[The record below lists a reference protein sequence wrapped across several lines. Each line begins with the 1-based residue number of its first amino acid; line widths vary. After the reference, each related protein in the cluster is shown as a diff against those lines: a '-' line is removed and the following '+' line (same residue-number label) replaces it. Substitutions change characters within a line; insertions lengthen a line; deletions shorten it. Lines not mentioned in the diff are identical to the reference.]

1 MIPTEVFD
9 CFAQGDYIP
18 LMAQAAMEHALSP
31 RVVDQLFEETADRQY
46 TRDLLFSSVVGL
58 MSLVVCR
65 IRPSINAAYQKNAVP
80 INVSL
85 PALYGKIERI
95 EPAVGAALVRLTAER
110 LSPVITTMNG
120 GTTPLLPGYR
130 IKILDGNHLPGS
142 QHRIK
147 ELRTMGAAALP
158 GHTLVVLDP
167 QLMLVIDAFPCEDGH
182 AQERSLLGQVE
193 ATVQPKDLWI
203 DDRNFC
209 TTGFLFGI
217 ARREGFFLVRQHAA
231 TLTYTLVGKRKDRGR
246 VETDRVFE
254 QTLRATNDAGEV
266 LFLRRVTVVLDKPT
280 RDGDTELH
288 LLTNVPVKHARARVV
303 ADLYR
308 RRWTIETAFAE
319 MEKVL
324 NGEINALGYPKA
336 ALFSFCMALVA
347 YNVLSTV
354 KGALRSV
361 HGETKVE
368 KLSGF
373 YLADEIQ
380 MCHRGMMKAIPKD
393 EWVVFQAATT
403 TEFAEVMKVWARSVP
418 LEEYASNP
426 RGPKKPKL
434 KKQSG
439 AKIKHV
445 STFRILKARKV
456 CTT

>member
-1 MIPTEVFD
+1 
-9 CFAQGDYIP
+9 
-18 LMAQAAMEHALSP
+18 
-31 RVVDQLFEETADRQY
+31 
-46 TRDLLFSSVVGL
+46 

-142 QHRIK
+142 EHRIK

-231 TLTYTLVGKRKDRGR
+231 TLTYTLV
-246 VETDRVFE
+246 V
-254 QTLRATNDAGEV
+254 
-266 LFLRRVTVVLDKPT
+266 
-280 RDGDTELH
+280 
-288 LLTNVPVKHARARVV
+288 LLTKLDLNSRCVFCKPLPHLVV
-303 ADLYR
+303 RPRPLH
-308 RRWTIETAFAE
+308 
-319 MEKVL
+319 
-324 NGEINALGYPKA
+324 
-336 ALFSFCMALVA
+336 
-347 YNVLSTV
+347 
-354 KGALRSV
+354 GA
-361 HGETKVE
+361 GITM
-368 KLSGF
+368 
-373 YLADEIQ
+373 I
-380 MCHRGMMKAIPKD
+380 
-393 EWVVFQAATT
+393 VF
-403 TEFAEVMKVWARSVP
+403 WP
-418 LEEYASNP
+418 
-426 RGPKKPKL
+426 
-434 KKQSG
+434 
-439 AKIKHV
+439 
-445 STFRILKARKV
+445 
-456 CTT
+456 